1 MHEENEKPGPG
12 CTPEYC
18 ARPELEKPG
27 FTPLQVGQE
36 MTPED
41 EKKNT
46 ADPTPPVKNK
56 D

>member
-18 ARPELEKPG
+18 ARPELNKSEQIAG
-27 FTPLQVGQE
+27 QVGQE
-36 MTPED
+36 AIPKD

-46 ADPTPPVKNK
+46 PDPTPAIKNE